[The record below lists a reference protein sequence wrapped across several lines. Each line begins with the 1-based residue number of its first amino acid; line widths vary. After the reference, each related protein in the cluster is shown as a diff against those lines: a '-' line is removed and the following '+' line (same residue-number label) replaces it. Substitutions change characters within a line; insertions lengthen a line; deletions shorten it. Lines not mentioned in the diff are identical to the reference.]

1 MRAIHKLS
9 RRFASGT
16 SDLLTHIENTVKQ
29 LIRTHADIYIEEI
42 DTQKEFKEIDID
54 DFERTRIVVEI
65 EEFYKIS
72 FTDEEF
78 SEINTPFDVV
88 LLINRY
94 LAKEYSISNIEDG
107 TITI

>member
-1 MRAIHKLS
+1 M
-9 RRFASGT
+9 
-16 SDLLTHIENTVKQ
+16 
-29 LIRTHADIYIEEI
+29 
-42 DTQKEFKEIDID
+42 
-54 DFERTRIVVEI
+54 EI